1 MVAANTRAQLREA
14 RAKVIQACESL
25 LVPTPESLDECA
37 LRLQAAT
44 RTVAQCASG
53 VDAEKGALDDARQ
66 LRLEVQRAR
75 ILLDAA
81 MEFRRQWNR
90 RLGAMSGGYTP
101 AGEPATVDHGCRVLG
116 QG

>member
-1 MVAANTRAQLREA
+1 MIR
-14 RAKVIQACESL
+14 ACESL

-44 RTVAQCASG
+44 KTVAQCASG
-53 VDAEKGALDDARQ
+53 VDAEKGALDEARQ
-66 LRLEVQRAR
+66 LQTEVRRTR
-75 ILLDAA
+75 ILLNAA
-81 MEFRRQWNR
+81 MEFHRQWNR

-101 AGEPATVDHGCRVLG
+101 AGEPARVDYSRRLLG